1 MLSLKRELKKN
12 LDGAKRVAV
21 LGIGSS
27 LRGDDALGLAF
38 IAELKASLKK
48 ERSRIPL
55 KLFSC
60 GVVPENYTGA
70 VKRFK
75 PSLII
80 IVDAL
85 DMAEEPGR
93 ISLIDGKKKSSN
105 VSFSTHGLPLNL
117 LIDYLT
123 RSLDCRIISFGI
135 QPESVEFGS
144 SLSKKVNRSVKKLSR
159 LIMENLIL

>member
-12 LDGAKRVAV
+12 LDSAKRVAV

-27 LRGDDALGLAF
+27 LRGDDALGEAL
-38 IAELKASLKK
+38 IGELKQNLKK
-48 ERSRIPL
+48 KKLRIAL

-60 GVVPENYTGA
+60 GVVPENFTGEI
-70 VKRFK
+70 KRFK
-75 PSLII
+75 PDLIL

-85 DMAEEPGR
+85 DMGKETGQISIIDPEET
-93 ISLIDGKKKSSN
+93 SSN

-123 RSLDCRIISFGI
+123 RSLDCRIICIGI
-135 QPESVEFGS
+135 QPKSVGLGVSIS
-144 SLSKKVNRSVKKLSR
+144 SRVDKAIKKISNF
-159 LIMENLIL
+159 ITENIVD